1 MPTPDD
7 HTEPVDDGVEAEHRE
22 HVPDSPPTEQEA
34 HAADVFLE
42 EQDPEDARRVAEHHQ
57 EMDKIGAEVKG
68 EGEIA

>member
-7 HTEPVDDGVEAEHRE
+7 HSEPTDDGVEAAHAI
-22 HVPDSPPTEQEA
+22 HVPDSPPSGAET

-42 EQDPEDARRVAEHHQ
+42 EQDPADAERVAEHHQ
-57 EMDKIGAEVKG
+57 EMDRIGAEVKG